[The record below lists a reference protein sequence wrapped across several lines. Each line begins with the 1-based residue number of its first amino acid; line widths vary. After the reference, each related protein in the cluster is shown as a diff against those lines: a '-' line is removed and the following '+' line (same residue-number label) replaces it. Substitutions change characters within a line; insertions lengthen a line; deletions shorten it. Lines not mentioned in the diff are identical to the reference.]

1 MWFTIQ
7 PSPSPSHPPNPCPH
21 PPNPRLKDSH
31 NISLVSGM
39 YKLKY
44 SLLLDDTNLKQSVF
58 SICHYF
64 TEALKEIHYVKGTV
78 FISQDL
84 LQTSVI
90 SSSLWLI
97 REDFK
102 GTVFTWGKTLNPT
115 PLKVSIYS
123 TEPVATIFV
132 CIYPILLQWTCDLE
146 KLATTI
152 SIIHEV

>member
-1 MWFTIQ
+1 MVHHSAKSESVASTESVSASAESF
-7 PSPSPSHPPNPCPH
+7 
-21 PPNPRLKDSH
+21 KDSH

-44 SLLLDDTNLKQSVF
+44 SLLLDDINLQQSVF

-90 SSSLWLI
+90 SSGLWLI

-102 GTVFTWGKTLNPT
+102 GTVF
-115 PLKVSIYS
+115 I
-123 TEPVATIFV
+123 
-132 CIYPILLQWTCDLE
+132 
-146 KLATTI
+146 
-152 SIIHEV
+152 